1 MKISTSWLKT
11 GAALAAVCL
20 LSACATKS
28 KITADG
34 TTDNPVF
41 PKPYSLTF
49 NKNRG
54 TFPIQAELDKMR
66 PGLTKDDVYKILGR
80 PHYDE
85 GLFGVRE
92 WDYLFHFYT
101 PGVGTDPDNTSGVPD
116 ITTCQYKVIYDKHK
130 FARSFYWNPVY
141 PADAVCPPKEPQEP
155 KAEPQVIIREIVH
168 TPQKIRQ

>member
-1 MKISTSWLKT
+1 MKINTSWLKT

-54 TFPIQAELDKMR
+54 TFPTQAELDKMR
-66 PGLTKDDVYKILGR
+66 PGLTKDDVYKILVLR
-80 PHYDE
+80 SE
-85 GLFGVRE
+85 ERR
-92 WDYLFHFYT
+92 
-101 PGVGTDPDNTSGVPD
+101 VGKE
-116 ITTCQYKVIYDKHK
+116 C
-130 FARSFYWNPVY
+130 RSRWSPY
-141 PADAVCPPKEPQEP
+141 
-155 KAEPQVIIREIVH
+155 H
-168 TPQKIRQ
+168 

>member
-34 TTDNPVF
+34 TTDNPIF

-54 TFPIQAELDKMR
+54 TFPTQAELDKMR
-66 PGLTKDDVYKILGR
+66 PGLTKDAIYKILGR

-85 GLFGVRE
+85 GLYVVRE
-92 WDYLFHFYT
+92 WD
-101 PGVGTDPDNTSGVPD
+101 
-116 ITTCQYKVIYDKHK
+116 
-130 FARSFYWNPVY
+130 
-141 PADAVCPPKEPQEP
+141 
-155 KAEPQVIIREIVH
+155 
-168 TPQKIRQ
+168 